1 MRRIERAF
9 VTLNGAILVLG
20 LAAMSVIVGW
30 NVAGRYLTGNS
41 LTWADE
47 VARYSM
53 IWLTFLGSGLALR
66 HGAHAAITNAQDAL
80 PGRGQRILRLAI
92 LLVLFAFFG
101 FMVWVGWDYMQ
112 RMRFQRTPATRI
124 SFAYIY
130 AAMPVGFA
138 LLIVHLLFVARSYVE
153 TLSFRELEGD
163 GAQAAKE

>member
-30 NVAGRYLTGNS
+30 NVAGRYVTGNS

-66 HGAHAAITNAQDAL
+66 HGAHAAITNAQEAL

-101 FMVWVGWDYMQ
+101 FMVWVGIDYMNRMSIQ
-112 RMRFQRTPATRI
+112 RSAALQVPMKW
-124 SFAYIY
+124 IY
-130 AAMPVGFA
+130 AAMPAGFA
-138 LLIVHLLFVARSYVE
+138 LMIVHLALIAPQYLRAGLQHSDE
-153 TLSFRELEGD
+153 APLG
-163 GAQAAKE
+163 

>member
-80 PGRGQRILRLAI
+80 PTRGQLVLRAAI

-101 FMVWVGWDYMQ
+101 FMVWVGIDYMN
-112 RMRFQRTPATRI
+112 RTAIQKSAALRVPMKW
-124 SFAYIY
+124 IY
-130 AAMPVGFA
+130 AAMPAGFA
-138 LLIVHLLFVARSYVE
+138 LMIAHLALITPQYLRAGLQHSDEAPL
-153 TLSFRELEGD
+153 G
-163 GAQAAKE
+163 

>member
-1 MRRIERAF
+1 MGRIERAF
-9 VTLNGAILVLG
+9 VTLNGAVLVLG
-20 LAAMSVIVGW
+20 LAAMSIIVGW

-66 HGAHAAITNAQDAL
+66 HGAHAAITNGQDAL
-80 PGRGQRILRLAI
+80 PDRGQRILRLVI

-101 FMVWVGWDYMQ
+101 FMVWVGIDYMN
-112 RMRFQRTPATRI
+112 RMAIQKSAALRVPMKW
-124 SFAYIY
+124 IY

-138 LLIVHLLFVARSYVE
+138 LMAVHLALIAPQYLRAGLQHSDE
-153 TLSFRELEGD
+153 
-163 GAQAAKE
+163 AAVG

>member
-30 NVAGRYLTGNS
+30 NVAGRYVTGNS

-101 FMVWVGWDYMQ
+101 FMVWVGIDYMNRMSIQ
-112 RMRFQRTPATRI
+112 RSAALQVPMKW
-124 SFAYIY
+124 IY
-130 AAMPVGFA
+130 AAIPAGFA
-138 LLIVHLLFVARSYVE
+138 LMIVHLALIAPQYLRAGLQHSDE
-153 TLSFRELEGD
+153 APLG
-163 GAQAAKE
+163 

>member
-1 MRRIERAF
+1 MRQIERAF
-9 VTLNGAILVLG
+9 VTLNGAVLVLG

-80 PGRGQRILRLAI
+80 PGRGQRILRLVI
-92 LLVLFAFFG
+92 LLVLFSFFG
-101 FMVWVGWDYMQ
+101 FMVWVGIDYMN
-112 RMRFQRTPATRI
+112 RMAIQKSAALQVPMKW
-124 SFAYIY
+124 IY
-130 AAMPVGFA
+130 AAMPAGFA
-138 LLIVHLLFVARSYVE
+138 LMIAHLALIAPLYLRAGLQHSDEAPL
-153 TLSFRELEGD
+153 G
-163 GAQAAKE
+163 

>member
-30 NVAGRYLTGNS
+30 NVAGRYVTGNS

-80 PGRGQRILRLAI
+80 PGRCQRILRLAI

-101 FMVWVGWDYMQ
+101 FMVWVGIDYMN
-112 RMRFQRTPATRI
+112 RMAIQKSAALQVPMKW
-124 SFAYIY
+124 IY
-130 AAMPVGFA
+130 AAMPAGFA
-138 LLIVHLLFVARSYVE
+138 LMIVHLALIAPQYLRAGLQHSDE
-153 TLSFRELEGD
+153 APLG
-163 GAQAAKE
+163 

>member
-9 VTLNGAILVLG
+9 VTLNGAVLVLG
-20 LAAMSVIVGW
+20 LAVMAAILGW

-80 PGRGQRILRLAI
+80 PTRGQLALRGLI
-92 LLVLFAFFG
+92 LLVVFGFFG
-101 FMVWVGWDYMQ
+101 FMVWVGIDYMNRMAIQ
-112 RMRFQRTPATRI
+112 RSAALQVPMKW
-124 SFAYIY
+124 IY
-130 AAMPVGFA
+130 AAMPAGFA
-138 LLIVHLLFVARSYVE
+138 LMIVHLALIAPQYLRAGLQHSDE
-153 TLSFRELEGD
+153 
-163 GAQAAKE
+163 AALG